1 MSNLRNVL
9 DLYRVNNNIY
19 KCLSDIAFKLA
30 RDDNITESI
39 AEELLDETIKYLS
52 FIQRRLDEI
61 SVNTVVDKPQQ
72 AL

>member
-1 MSNLRNVL
+1 MSKPRKVL

-19 KCLSDIAFKLA
+19 KCLSRIAS
-30 RDDNITESI
+30 RCTMNDNVTEFVV
-39 AEELLDETIKYLS
+39 EELLDETIKYLS

-61 SVNTVVDKPQQ
+61 SVDTTVDKPEQ